1 MPSFETLI
9 KVLTV
14 ERELDLI
21 SILPFF
27 CCFEVES
34 LCCSTSQHR
43 NFSLLVSTFQHWAY
57 NLCHHVLLRKGSKA
71 AYKIAL
77 LELEIPALN
86 DS

>member
-34 LCCSTSQHR
+34 LVPQAGLKLNVVDELSLNSFFFG
-43 NFSLLVSTFQHWAY
+43 FSRQGFSV
-57 NLCHHVLLRKGSKA
+57 
-71 AYKIAL
+71 
-77 LELEIPALN
+77 
-86 DS
+86 